1 LAIVVRHCQP
11 SDLQTLRDLSYRTY
25 DQTFRHLNTPQ
36 NMRAYLAKAFDLER
50 VRRELA
56 RPESTFF
63 FLIVDGELAGYLK
76 INEAGA
82 QSDLQDPESL
92 ELERVYVDAPFQGRG
107 LGRILIEK
115 GVEEARQKGKAFVW
129 LGVWEKN
136 EKAIRFYEKSGFT
149 KMGTHDFFVGD
160 ERQTDFIMR
169 RNLS

>member
-36 NMRAYLAKAFDLER
+36 NMRAYLAKAFYLER